1 MAGLP
6 PPRRNIELLTAI
18 KTVDADGGV
27 RTKCFGNI
35 LELGCESLILESSHE
50 QQAGDAVT
58 LNLVFPGP
66 RRGSNRIASLRCVV
80 RRVRDPAELLYDL
93 AIEEMDEPAR
103 EQLIAYLSQPG
114 SEAGG

>member
-6 PPRRNIELLTAI
+6 PPRRNIDLLTAI

-50 QQAGDAVT
+50 QRAGDAVT

-66 RRGSNRIASLRCVV
+66 QSGPNRIASLRCVV
-80 RRVRDPAELLYDL
+80 RRVRDRAELLYDL
-93 AIEEMDEPAR
+93 AIEDMDEPVR
-103 EQLIAYLSQPG
+103 QQLIAYLSQPG
-114 SEAGG
+114 SEVER